1 MFSGFNGRLT
11 YMQKY
16 VIANWKSNKTL
27 ESAESWL
34 NQFSQAVIK
43 PWDSQLQVV
52 VAPPFP
58 LLQTVAEKKER
69 NPITQQLVLGVQD
82 ISPFTA
88 GSYTGAVAGENLS
101 GFTSKVSVAI
111 VGHSERRRY
120 FKETHQDV
128 ANKVARCLE
137 LGITPVVCVD
147 DEYIAAQA
155 SAIDAEHLDKC
166 VVAYEE
172 LGAIGTGNNEPV
184 ERVAELVQRIK
195 VAFGQIPVLYG
206 GSVKPGNAA
215 DYAAIC
221 SGVLVGG
228 ASLTADSFANIV
240 AAFS

>member
-1 MFSGFNGRLT
+1 
-11 YMQKY
+11 MQKY
-16 VIANWKSNKTL
+16 VIANWKSNKTF
-27 ESAESWL
+27 ESAQSWL
-34 NQFSQAVIK
+34 SEFSQAVVK
-43 PWDSQLQVV
+43 PWSDQLQVV
-52 VAPPFP
+52 VAPPLS
-58 LLQTVAEKKER
+58 LLQVVAEKKQL

-82 ISPFTA
+82 ISPFAA

-101 GFTSKVSVAI
+101 NFPSSVSVAI

-120 FKETHQDV
+120 FKETHQDA

-155 SAIDAEHLDKC
+155 AAIASEHLDKC

-195 VAFGQIPVLYG
+195 VAFGEIPVLYG
-206 GSVKPGNAA
+206 GSVKPANAG
-215 DYAAIC
+215 DYATIC

-228 ASLTADSFANIV
+228 ASLRADSFAQIV
-240 AAFS
+240 AAFN